1 MEIKLVYPAW
11 AKFRHKTPFLMPPLG
26 PAVVA
31 ALTPT
36 GHRVSI
42 ADDNAA
48 PVAATANAD
57 LVAISAMLVS
67 QLPRA
72 FAIAD
77 ECRRRGVPVVM
88 GGQAA
93 WALTGL
99 CREHADAVVVGEA
112 EGLWPQVVADSQRG
126 RLKPLYRRRGFARP
140 SDIPTARRDLYPAEA
155 YAYRGLR
162 MMDLVETSRGCGFG
176 CRHCQAPAFSG
187 RRHRIRD
194 VGVVAEEMR
203 ALGNGIFIVDNAL
216 EQSLRH
222 QKALFKAMAGLGK
235 YFVCH
240 PISVEPEILELAARA
255 GCWYV
260 YHQIFS
266 DSARIRRRIKLMHDF
281 GIAVH
286 GTVLLGLDDQGP
298 DVFRRMLDF
307 LLDVELDLAEFTVL
321 TPFPGT
327 PLFGEMK
334 KAGRLLHEDWG
345 RYNADEVVIRPARMT
360 PDQLAEGQRFLW
372 ESFYKEQSQ
381 SLRIFRL
388 LRRIRSRLPETVV

>member
-11 AKFRHKTPFLMPPLG
+11 PKFRHKTAFLMPPLG

-31 ALTPT
+31 ALTPP
-36 GHRVSI
+36 GYGLSI

-48 PVAATANAD
+48 PVVCAANAD

-72 FAIAD
+72 FALA
-77 ECRRRGVPVVM
+77 EEYRRLGVPVVM

-93 WALTGL
+93 WALTNL

-112 EGLWPQVVADSQRG
+112 EGLWPRVVEDARRG
-126 RLKPLYRRRGFARP
+126 RLKPLYRRRGFADP
-140 SDIPTARRDLYPAEA
+140 NTIPAARRDLYPADA

-162 MMDLVETSRGCGFG
+162 MMDLVETSRGCSLG
-176 CRHCQAPAFSG
+176 CHHCQAPAFSG

-194 VGVVAEEMR
+194 VGAVIREMR
-203 ALGNGIFIVDNAL
+203 GLGDGIFIVDNAL
-216 EQSLRH
+216 EQSLSH
-222 QKALFKAMAGLGK
+222 QKALFRAMAGLGK

-240 PISVEPEILELAARA
+240 PISPEPEILELAARA

-266 DSARIRRRIKLMHDF
+266 DSARIRRRIKLLHDF

-286 GTVLLGLDDQGP
+286 GTVLLGLDSHGP
-298 DVFRRMLDF
+298 DVFQRLLDF
-307 LLDVELDLAEFTVL
+307 LLEVGLDLAEFTVL

-327 PLFGEMK
+327 SLYREMK

-345 RYNADEVVIRPARMT
+345 RYNADEVVIQPARMT
-360 PDQLAEGQRFLW
+360 PDQLAEGHRFLW
-372 ESFYKEQSQ
+372 EGFYKEQSQ
-381 SLRIFRL
+381 TLRIFRL